1 MQISKSF
8 FVLIFFLAFT
18 QSAGV
23 GFFLEPFALIL
34 RKQGVALENLGFLYF
49 LGIFMSVRFL
59 WASMVDRLKF
69 KSLAHFKGWI
79 FFTQIFVIFSLTL
92 ASFCDVVEDFWMILA
107 SATIFSFFAATQY
120 IAIDGLIYKTT
131 LALGREMANSF
142 KFAGTAFGYVLG
154 AGFGLIL
161 YAKLGWQTT
170 LLILTFVPILSLFL
184 LYFVKENTSL
194 ESDFSIGL
202 KDIFKYFSNRKK
214 WFFML
219 MIYPATASVFFA
231 ICTKVLLDFGWSF
244 ERIGW
249 IVNTFGFLFSA
260 FVSFLVASIILKVGN
275 KFTLILA
282 FSLQILGL
290 IMLFLVFYGYNSNL
304 FVLVMVCIFYSSYPL
319 YAVVIATK
327 MMNNIK
333 SKTPAFEY
341 ALQHSVFMLFGVIY
355 NALSLV
361 LAGLLGYK
369 LTIFF
374 AILLGMV
381 VIFLT
386 SRSNFQQNNFN
397 PKHL

>member
-1 MQISKSF
+1 MQKTF
-8 FVLIFFLAFT
+8 FILIFFLAFT

-69 KSLAHFKGWI
+69 GSFAHFKGWI
-79 FFTQIFVIFSLTL
+79 FFTQIFVIFSLIL
-92 ASFCDVVEDFWMILA
+92 ASFCDEVEDFWMILA
-107 SATIFSFFAATQY
+107 SATIFSIFAATQY

-131 LALGREMANSF
+131 LINGRERANSF

-170 LLILTFVPILSLFL
+170 LLMLTFVPILSLFL
-184 LYFVKENTSL
+184 LYFVKENIAL
-194 ESDFSIGL
+194 GSDFFIGL

-231 ICTKVLLDFGWSF
+231 ICTKVLLDSGWSF

-249 IVNTFGFLFSA
+249 IVNTFGFTFSA
-260 FVSFLVASIILKVGN
+260 FVSFLVAFIISKIGN
-275 KFTLILA
+275 KTTLILA
-282 FSLQILGL
+282 FSFQILGL
-290 IMLFLVFYGYNSNL
+290 VMLFLVFYGYNSNL
-304 FVLVMVCIFYSSYPL
+304 FVLVMVCIFYASYPL
-319 YAVVIATK
+319 YAVVITTQ

-333 SKTPAFEY
+333 SETPAFEY
-341 ALQHSVFMLFGVIY
+341 ALQHSVFMLFGVFY
-355 NALSLV
+355 NAFSLFV
-361 LAGLLGYK
+361 AGIFGYK
-369 LTIFF
+369 IAIIL
-374 AILLGMV
+374 AILLAFV
-381 VIFLT
+381 VIFIT
-386 SRSNFQQNNFN
+386 QKQ
-397 PKHL
+397 KI

>member
-1 MQISKSF
+1 MQKTF
-8 FVLIFFLAFT
+8 FILIFFLAFT

-69 KSLAHFKGWI
+69 GSFAHFKGWI
-79 FFTQIFVIFSLTL
+79 FFTQIFVIFSLIL
-92 ASFCDVVEDFWMILA
+92 ASFCDEVEDFWMILA
-107 SATIFSFFAATQY
+107 SATIFSIFAATQY

-131 LALGREMANSF
+131 LINGRERANSF

-170 LLILTFVPILSLFL
+170 LLMLTFVPILSLFL
-184 LYFVKENTSL
+184 LYFVKENIAL
-194 ESDFSIGL
+194 ESDFLIGL

-231 ICTKVLLDFGWSF
+231 ICTKVLLDSGWSF

-249 IVNTFGFLFSA
+249 IVNTFGFTFSA
-260 FVSFLVASIILKVGN
+260 FVSFFVAFIISKIGN
-275 KFTLILA
+275 KTTLILA

-290 IMLFLVFYGYNSNL
+290 VMLFLVFYGYNSNL
-304 FVLVMVCIFYSSYPL
+304 FVLVMVCIFYASYPL
-319 YAVVIATK
+319 YAVVIATQ

-333 SKTPAFEY
+333 SETPAFEY
-341 ALQHSVFMLFGVIY
+341 ALQHSVFMLFGVFY
-355 NALSLV
+355 NAFSLFV
-361 LAGLLGYK
+361 AGIFGYK
-369 LTIFF
+369 MAIIL
-374 AILLGMV
+374 AILLAFV
-381 VIFLT
+381 VIFMT
-386 SRSNFQQNNFN
+386 QKQ
-397 PKHL
+397 KI